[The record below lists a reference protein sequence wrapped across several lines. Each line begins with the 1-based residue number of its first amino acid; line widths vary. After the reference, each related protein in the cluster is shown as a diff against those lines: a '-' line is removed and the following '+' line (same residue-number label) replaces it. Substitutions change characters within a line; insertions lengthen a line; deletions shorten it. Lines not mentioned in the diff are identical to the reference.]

1 MLGMKKTSAVVGAV
15 LAAGLLLTAGSCDES
30 SPTSASR
37 ESASRDGSYDS
48 LVAAQPAHGMTY
60 SPTRETINFWIDT
73 WNQPG
78 KLSYVYLQSGEG
90 NLVGYYVLKGLPV
103 SYCAGLTPP
112 QQKIS
117 VDGGEYGMQVLGAA
131 PSVDGVYYSGAQCN
145 SFFGEDAT
153 TGAYIEYT
161 VGNSQNVLLY
171 DQPLPRQD
179 VQPLGPTTVDA
190 AKSIPQPPT
199 GDGSK

>member
-1 MLGMKKTSAVVGAV
+1 MLGMKTKAIVTAA
-15 LAAGLLLTAGSCDES
+15 LAAGLLLTAGSCED
-30 SPTSASR
+30 TSQTSVGK
-37 ESASRDGSYDS
+37 ESAARDGSYDS
-48 LVAAQPAHGMTY
+48 LVAAQPAHSMTY

-112 QQKIS
+112 DRKVSIDLGS
-117 VDGGEYGMQVLGAA
+117 NGYGDALTAA
-131 PSVDGVYYSGAQCN
+131 PSVDGVFYSGAQCN

-161 VGNSQNVLLY
+161 VGQSQNVLLY
-171 DQPLPRQD
+171 DAPLPRQD

-190 AKSIPQPPT
+190 AKALPQPAT
-199 GDGSK
+199 GDGQG